1 MSGHADGA
9 AVAARA
15 ERLWAAGAVAII
27 VLLVLAAAI
36 GGIRQ
41 AVLPQVRAETIDPA
55 TLHLA
60 GEFVEANLG
69 TAAETDGSVTVRAIG
84 QQYSFTPP
92 CLVVPAATPVT
103 IRATSAD
110 VVHGFLVR
118 GTNVNTMLVPG
129 YVSVMH
135 TRFAAEGDYLMPCHE
150 FCGLGHEGMW
160 AKVKVVAAPAF
171 RALLAGRRRASCAE

>member
-69 TAAETDGSVTVRAIG
+69 TAAETDGSVPVRAIG

-118 GTNVNTMLVPG
+118 GTNVN
-129 YVSVMH
+129 
-135 TRFAAEGDYLMPCHE
+135 
-150 FCGLGHEGMW
+150 
-160 AKVKVVAAPAF
+160 AKMKWMYQTPIVWSRCQ
-171 RALLAGRRRASCAE
+171 RARPRRATAASLEVAVITARSR